1 MVSEP
6 TVQNMLNSEST
17 IGQPAYEYI
26 PEEAVAQSL
35 ESQARKLAELGSNKH
50 QTMRYHNRNA
60 TEEEKEE
67 FAIAGAFEE
76 SKSLKELGNLLRD
89 GKMKEFYKIANKV
102 LRIKRNHPVF
112 TAVKREN

>member
-17 IGQPAYEYI
+17 ISRPAYEYI

-50 QTMRYHNRNA
+50 LTMRYHNRNT

-76 SKSLKELGNLLRD
+76 SKNLKELGNLLRD
-89 GKMKEFYKIANKV
+89 GKMKEFYQIANKV
-102 LRIKRNHPVF
+102 LRIKRNHPVV
-112 TAVKREN
+112 TAVK